1 MDETGLQN
9 PIFKIASTN
18 MQQSGNNQMGMGQM
32 NQNMGNQ
39 FDPNMMNQNSFPMN
53 NPMMN
58 QNMSMGQGN
67 MMNQNMNM
75 GQGNMMNNPMM
86 NQNMNMGQGNMMNN
100 QMNDMNG
107 MMMNMMNFNNQN
119 IPMNQFAAMMGNM
132 NTQMANNNFGNQ
144 GNFQNNNAQNQNDY
158 GGINVHFRI
167 EGRKDE
173 IVIQCLPDERV
184 SELIKRYRTKTG
196 DNDITKKFIFNAKA
210 LNESLTVAEA
220 GLANNVNVFVVR
232 TKGIKGAQ

>member
-1 MDETGLQN
+1 MDETGMQN

-39 FDPNMMNQNSFPMN
+39 FDANMINQNSFPMN
-53 NPMMN
+53 NPMM
-58 QNMSMGQGN
+58 S
-67 MMNQNMNM
+67 QNMNM
-75 GQGNMMNNPMM
+75 GQGNMM

-119 IPMNQFAAMMGNM
+119 LPMNQFAAMMGNM

-196 DNDITKKFIFNAKA
+196 DDDITKKFIFNAKA
-210 LNESLTVAEA
+210 LNESLSVAEA

>member
-1 MDETGLQN
+1 MDETGMQN

-39 FDPNMMNQNSFPMN
+39 FDANMINQNSFPMN
-53 NPMMN
+53 NPMM
-58 QNMSMGQGN
+58 S
-67 MMNQNMNM
+67 
-75 GQGNMMNNPMM
+75 
-86 NQNMNMGQGNMMNN
+86 QNMNMGQGNMMNN

-119 IPMNQFAAMMGNM
+119 MPMNQFAAMMGNM

-196 DNDITKKFIFNAKA
+196 DDDITKKFIFNAKA
-210 LNESLTVAEA
+210 LNESLSVAEA